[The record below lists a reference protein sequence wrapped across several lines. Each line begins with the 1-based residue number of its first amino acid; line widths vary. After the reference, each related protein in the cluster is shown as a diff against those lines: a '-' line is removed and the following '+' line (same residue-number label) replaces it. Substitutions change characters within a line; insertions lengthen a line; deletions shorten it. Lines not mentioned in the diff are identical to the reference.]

1 MVGVARDGRYY
12 TLGEEPQSYMYIP
25 AAQDYRGMATL
36 HVRVAPGA
44 DASSIVAA
52 LRREARA
59 LDPNLPLVNVQPMTE
74 AVGFSLI
81 PLRLAA
87 SVVGGLGLVGLMLAA
102 LGVYG
107 VVAYSVGARTKEIGI
122 RVALGAQ
129 GRDILRLVMRQGFV
143 LVSVGLA
150 LGAACALALT
160 RYLASLLYGV
170 STSDPLA
177 FSAGAVLLAIAAL
190 LASYL
195 PARRA
200 TKVDPTVALRHE

>member
-1 MVGVARDGRYY
+1 
-12 TLGEEPQSYMYIP
+12 MYLP

-44 DASSIVAA
+44 DAPSIVAA
-52 LRREARA
+52 LRREARS
-59 LDPNLPLVNVQPMTE
+59 LDPNLPLVNIQPMTE
-74 AVGFSLI
+74 SVGFSLL

-107 VVAYSVGARTKEIGI
+107 VVAYSVGARTREIGI

-129 GRDILRLVMRQGFV
+129 ARDILRLVMRQGFA
-143 LVSVGLA
+143 LVAIGLA
-150 LGAACALALT
+150 LGAAGALALT

-170 STSDPLA
+170 SASDPLA
-177 FSAGAVLLAIAAL
+177 FSAGAALLATAAL